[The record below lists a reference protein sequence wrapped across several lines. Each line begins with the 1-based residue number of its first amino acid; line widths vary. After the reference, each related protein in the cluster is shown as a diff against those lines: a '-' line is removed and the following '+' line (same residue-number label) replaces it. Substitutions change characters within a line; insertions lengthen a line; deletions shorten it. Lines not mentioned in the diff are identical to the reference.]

1 MEKVKL
7 LNLKGETVKQVE
19 LNENLLVDKI
29 AKQAMFDAG
38 IAENAGNRQGTHS
51 TLTKGEV
58 RGGGKKPFAQKHTGN
73 ARQGSIRNPQWVG
86 GGVVFGPKPG
96 RNYTKKVNAKVSKLA
111 FKSAITLKVKDAS
124 LCLLEDAAKLT
135 KPSTKTI
142 VEMLEKCDFANKKVL
157 FVLNDSTDNVT
168 KSIRNIEKACVKAYN
183 QVSTKDIMHANVVII
198 QESACEKL
206 GKANA

>member
-29 AKQAMFDAG
+29 AKQAMFDAV

-111 FKSAITLKVKDAS
+111 FKSAITIKVKD
-124 LCLLEDAAKLT
+124 
-135 KPSTKTI
+135 
-142 VEMLEKCDFANKKVL
+142 
-157 FVLNDSTDNVT
+157 DS
-168 KSIRNIEKACVKAYN
+168 
-183 QVSTKDIMHANVVII
+183 
-198 QESACEKL
+198 
-206 GKANA
+206 

>member
-29 AKQAMFDAG
+29 AKQAMFDAV

-58 RGGGKKPFAQKHTGN
+58 RGGGKKPFAQKRTGN

-96 RNYTKKVNAKVSKLA
+96 RNYTKKVNAKIILGDND
-111 FKSAITLKVKDAS
+111 LGDKVTIDTDY
-124 LCLLEDAAKLT
+124 EGELT
-135 KPSTKTI
+135 G
-142 VEMLEKCDFANKKVL
+142 A
-157 FVLNDSTDNVT
+157 
-168 KSIRNIEKACVKAYN
+168 IEKLEISGNNK
-183 QVSTKDIMHANVVII
+183 
-198 QESACEKL
+198 
-206 GKANA
+206 

>member
-29 AKQAMFDAG
+29 AKQAMFDAV

-168 KSIRNIEKACVKAYN
+168 KSIRNIEKACVKSYN

>member
-29 AKQAMFDAG
+29 AKQAMFDAV

-168 KSIRNIEKACVKAYN
+168 KSIRNIEKAYVKAYN

>member
-29 AKQAMFDAG
+29 AKQAMFDAV

-168 KSIRNIEKACVKAYN
+168 KSIRNIGKACVKAYN